1 MAKKKKPQKSLLS
14 EHAVRRMMKL
24 AEIDSLSNQFVSNTY
39 LDEQDEEDEVEDLE
53 ATEAPV
59 DDMGPPEEAPV
70 DDMGP
75 PEEAPVDDIAPEG
88 GEGEMPE
95 MTPEA
100 AEAIVDLAASIEASG
115 ALEGEGEGEMDMDMG
130 GGEDMAPVGDVG
142 LEDEDDVEELAEAD
156 DTEELEEQLKTL
168 GIEVIDDSPAK
179 LKEAVYKRV
188 VNRLLTEKKKVAQS
202 KKVDR
207 MVNRIFTRIQKQS
220 K

>member
-59 DDMGPPEEAPV
+59 DDMGPPV
-70 DDMGP
+70 
-75 PEEAPVDDIAPEG
+75 EAPVDDIAPEG

-115 ALEGEGEGEMDMDMG
+115 ALEGEGEAEMDMDMG

-142 LEDEDDVEELAEAD
+142 LEDEDDA
-156 DTEELEEQLKTL
+156 EELEEQLKTL

>member
-53 ATEAPV
+53 AT
-59 DDMGPPEEAPV
+59 EAPV

>member
-75 PEEAPVDDIAPEG
+75 EG

-115 ALEGEGEGEMDMDMG
+115 ALEGEGEAEMDMDMG

-142 LEDEDDVEELAEAD
+142 LEDEDDA
-156 DTEELEEQLKTL
+156 EELEEQLKTL

>member
-70 DDMGP
+70 DD
-75 PEEAPVDDIAPEG
+75 IAPEG

-115 ALEGEGEGEMDMDMG
+115 ALEGEGEAEMDMDMG

-142 LEDEDDVEELAEAD
+142 LEDEDDA
-156 DTEELEEQLKTL
+156 EELEEQLKTL